1 MSKKLMALFL
11 AAVLLLAAGCGKAE
25 NNPTDQQQQ
34 QDPIMKTYGDDFFLA
49 QAKAMGYTD
58 EMLATA
64 KAVRFDP
71 ERLLTCDGLGDQE
84 VTIRTS
90 PDGKYTIRYFYIN
103 STGRGASVYYL
114 KDEEGTVRVVPWL
127 WRIGS
132 SNELLTYKVDFGF
145 TADGDIWIANYYS
158 VDFYDF
164 DEVWS
169 VSENCAL
176 KNSWIAEAAEGRM
189 DGYITGIFAVQHD
202 EAAGRLTC
210 YWARVPK
217 DWNDIPAGGVPHYRV
232 TVLDE
237 TGAVLQDFD
246 TGIEVVE
253 KTTITGFRSL
263 QLPSP
268 KQYSEAGYGFFL
280 VSDGAFGGDI
290 YKINL
295 TTGEVAKAE

>member
-1 MSKKLMALFL
+1 MSKKLMALLL
-11 AAVLLLAAGCGKAE
+11 AAVLLLAAGCGKVE
-25 NNPTDQQQQ
+25 DNTPVGQQE
-34 QDPIMKTYGDDFFLA
+34 DPIVKAYGDDFFLA

-64 KAVRFDP
+64 KTMRFDP
-71 ERLLTCDGLGDQE
+71 EKLLTCEGLGDQE
-84 VTIRTS
+84 ETVRTS
-90 PDGKYTIRYFYIN
+90 PDGKYAIRYFYIK
-103 STGRGASVYYL
+103 STGHGASVYYL

-145 TADGDIWIANYYS
+145 TADGNIWIANYYS

-164 DEVWS
+164 DEVWN

-176 KNSWIAEAAEGRM
+176 KNSWIAEAAEGRA

-202 EAAGRLTC
+202 ETAGRLVC

-217 DWNDIPAGGVPHYRV
+217 DWNNVPTGGVPHYRV

-237 TGAVLQDFD
+237 TGAVLHDFD

-253 KTTITGFRSL
+253 KTSITGFRSL
-263 QLPSP
+263 NLPSP
-268 KQYSEAGYGFFL
+268 KQYSEDGYGFFL

-295 TTGEVAKAE
+295 TTGEVAKTE

>member
-25 NNPTDQQQQ
+25 NDPTDQQQQ

-84 VTIRTS
+84 ETIRTS
-90 PDGKYTIRYFYIN
+90 PDGKYTMRYFYIN

-114 KDEEGTVRVVPWL
+114 KDEATGTVRVVPWL

-164 DEVWS
+164 DEVWN

-189 DGYITGIFAVQHD
+189 DGWTAISPVFL
-202 EAAGRLTC
+202 RC
-210 YWARVPK
+210 SMMKR
-217 DWNDIPAGGVPHYRV
+217 PAG
-232 TVLDE
+232 
-237 TGAVLQDFD
+237 
-246 TGIEVVE
+246 
-253 KTTITGFRSL
+253 
-263 QLPSP
+263 
-268 KQYSEAGYGFFL
+268 
-280 VSDGAFGGDI
+280 
-290 YKINL
+290 
-295 TTGEVAKAE
+295 

>member
-1 MSKKLMALFL
+1 MSKKLMALLL
-11 AAVLLLAAGCGKAE
+11 AAVLLLAAGCGKVE
-25 NNPTDQQQQ
+25 NDPTDQLE
-34 QDPIMKTYGDDFFLA
+34 DPIMKTYGDDFFLA

-84 VTIRTS
+84 ETIRTS

-253 KTTITGFRSL
+253 KTAVCSCPPPSSTARRGTGSFW
-263 QLPSP
+263 
-268 KQYSEAGYGFFL
+268 
-280 VSDGAFGGDI
+280 
-290 YKINL
+290 
-295 TTGEVAKAE
+295 

>member
-11 AAVLLLAAGCGKAE
+11 AAVLLLAAGCGKVE
-25 NNPTDQQQQ
+25 NDPTDQQE
-34 QDPIMKTYGDDFFLA
+34 DPIMKTYGDDFFLA

-84 VTIRTS
+84 EIIRTS

-176 KNSWIAEAAEGRM
+176 KSSWIAEAAEGRM

-246 TGIEVVE
+246 TGMRWW
-253 KTTITGFRSL
+253 KRPLLPGSAACSCPPPSSTARRGTGSFW
-263 QLPSP
+263 
-268 KQYSEAGYGFFL
+268 
-280 VSDGAFGGDI
+280 
-290 YKINL
+290 
-295 TTGEVAKAE
+295 

>member
-11 AAVLLLAAGCGKAE
+11 AAVLLLAAGCGEAE

-90 PDGKYTIRYFYIN
+90 PDGKYTMRYFYIN

-114 KDEEGTVRVVPWL
+114 KDEATGTVRVVPWL

-164 DEVWS
+164 D
-169 VSENCAL
+169 
-176 KNSWIAEAAEGRM
+176 
-189 DGYITGIFAVQHD
+189 
-202 EAAGRLTC
+202 
-210 YWARVPK
+210 
-217 DWNDIPAGGVPHYRV
+217 
-232 TVLDE
+232 
-237 TGAVLQDFD
+237 
-246 TGIEVVE
+246 
-253 KTTITGFRSL
+253 
-263 QLPSP
+263 
-268 KQYSEAGYGFFL
+268 
-280 VSDGAFGGDI
+280 
-290 YKINL
+290 
-295 TTGEVAKAE
+295 